1 MFEMKHQFLY
11 GAFAILFILASLT
24 YVGYISPQ
32 AFVNQWW
39 GQRYSYEEV
48 QQGIRFVSNEAK
60 PSVLLNELAK
70 APSFVLVAHAS
81 ALTEDQYN
89 AYWTQAL
96 VQQQIVLVGH
106 DRLTLI
112 IVKVFDK
119 VNGAWKGCQ
128 TDFATAQQNE
138 FISIAACQQLIDT
151 QNSAVIETVFP
162 DASLSAPIVEV
173 TSQKITLRP
182 VKGIDIPGVN
192 FLLLRAMYSDAG
204 QLIDLANG
212 FVEDNNAI
220 SADANN

>member
-1 MFEMKHQFLY
+1 MKHQFLY
-11 GAFAILFILASLT
+11 GVFAVLFILASLT

-39 GQRYSYEEV
+39 GQHYEFEES

-60 PSVLLNELAK
+60 ASTLLQDLSK

-81 ALTEDQYN
+81 NEINDQYN

-96 VQQQIVLVGH
+96 VQQQIVLAGYE
-106 DRLTLI
+106 RLTLV

-119 VNGAWKGCQ
+119 VNGTWKGCQ

-151 QNSAVIETVFP
+151 QNSAVIEVVFP

-182 VKGIDIPGVN
+182 VKGTDIPGVN
-192 FLLLRAMYSDAG
+192 FLVLRAMFPDA
-204 QLIDLANG
+204 QALIDLANG

-220 SADANN
+220 SNTSN